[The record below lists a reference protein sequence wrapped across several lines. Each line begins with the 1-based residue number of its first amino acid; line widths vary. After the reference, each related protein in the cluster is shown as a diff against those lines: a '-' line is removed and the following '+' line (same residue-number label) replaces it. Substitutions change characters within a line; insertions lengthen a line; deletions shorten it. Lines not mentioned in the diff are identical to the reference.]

1 MDPRREDSSPAPAQ
15 SVEQLLRRSAAAYA
29 AGNLAA
35 ALDVLDLAP
44 PAGTDSIT
52 VVDQVRLLT
61 QRGKILT
68 GQAFLTGQDLEPAIK
83 LLLDAVQLARTTAS
97 ASAIADALSELG
109 AAYFYRSLAANRADY
124 EEAASAFDQA
134 LALYKQ
140 TSNFCGLAL
149 TLFQIGMVAERRD
162 DQTQAL
168 VQYQKAHTI
177 AEQYQCTFALA
188 SIERHLGFHYA
199 RIGDKAAALACLQRS
214 LALYEQIG
222 FVLFRPYMF
231 VSLGEALKA
240 LGSRS
245 AAAEH
250 YARADEVART
260 LGAPRA
266 RLAVAIAQAELSE
279 EQGHRAAARQ
289 SYQQAYDLA
298 AALGDAA
305 GLARCEAKLRAPGP
319 T

>member
-1 MDPRREDSSPAPAQ
+1 MDPQREAGAPAPAQ
-15 SVEQLLRRSAAAYA
+15 SFEQLLARSAAAYA

-68 GQAFLTGQDLEPAIK
+68 GQAFLTGVDLEPAITV
-83 LLLDAVQLARTTAS
+83 LLNAVQLARTTAS

-109 AAYFYRSLAANRADY
+109 AAYFYRCLADDRADY
-124 EEAASAFDQA
+124 AEAASVFNQA

-149 TLFQIGMVAERRD
+149 TLFQIGMIAERRD

-188 SIERHLGFHYA
+188 AIERHLGFHYA

-214 LALYEQIG
+214 LALYDQIG
-222 FVLFRPYMF
+222 FVLFRPYMLMA
-231 VSLGEALKA
+231 VGAALKA
-240 LGSRS
+240 QGSWS
-245 AAAEH
+245 AAAEY
-250 YARADEVART
+250 YARADELART
-260 LGAPRA
+260 LGATRA
-266 RLAVAIAQAELSE
+266 RLAVAIAQAELYE
-279 EQGHRAAARQ
+279 EQGHRTAARQ
-289 SYQQAYDLA
+289 SYLQARDLA
-298 AALGDAA
+298 ADLGDAA
-305 GLARCEAKLRAPGP
+305 GLVRCEAKLRALGP

>member
-1 MDPRREDSSPAPAQ
+1 MDPQREDGSPAPAQ
-15 SVEQLLRRSAAAYA
+15 SVEQLLARSAAAYA

-52 VVDQVRLLT
+52 VVDQVRLVT

-68 GQAFLTGQDLEPAIK
+68 SQAFLTGADLEPAIK

-109 AAYFYRSLAANRADY
+109 AAYFYRSLADGRADY
-124 EEAASAFDQA
+124 AEAASVFNQA
-134 LALYKQ
+134 LALHKQ

-149 TLFQIGMVAERRD
+149 TLFQLGMIAERRA
-162 DQTQAL
+162 DQTEAL
-168 VQYQKAHTI
+168 MQYQKAHTI

-188 SIERHLGFHYA
+188 AIERHLGFHYA
-199 RIGDKAAALACLQRS
+199 RVGDKSAALACLQRS

-222 FVLFRPYMF
+222 FVLFRPYML
-231 VSLGEALKA
+231 VALGAALKA
-240 LGSRS
+240 QGSWS

-250 YARADEVART
+250 YAQADELART

-266 RLAVAIAQAELSE
+266 RLAAAMAQAELSE

-289 SYQQAYDLA
+289 SYQQACDLA

-305 GLARCEAKLRAPGP
+305 ELARCEAKLRALGP
-319 T
+319 A

>member
-1 MDPRREDSSPAPAQ
+1 MDPLREDSSPDPGQ
-15 SVEQLLRRSAAAYA
+15 SVEQLLARSAASYA

-35 ALDVLDLAP
+35 ALEVLDLAP

-52 VVDQVRLLT
+52 VVDQVRLIT

-68 GQAFLTGQDLEPAIK
+68 SQAFLTGQDLGPAIK

-109 AAYFYRSLAANRADY
+109 AAYFYRSQAGDRADY
-124 EEAASAFDQA
+124 TEAASVFDQA
-134 LALYKQ
+134 LALHKQ

-149 TLFQIGMVAERRD
+149 TLFQIGLIAERRD

-168 VQYQKAHTI
+168 MQYQKAHTI

-199 RIGDKAAALACLQRS
+199 RVGDKAAALACLQRS

-222 FVLFRPYMF
+222 FVLFRPYMLLA
-231 VSLGEALKA
+231 LGAALKA
-240 LGSRS
+240 QGSWSS
-245 AAAEH
+245 AADY
-250 YARADEVART
+250 YAQADDLART

-266 RLAVAIAQAELSE
+266 RMDAALAQAELHE

-289 SYQQAYDLA
+289 AYQQAYDLA
-298 AALGDAA
+298 AALGYAA
-305 GLARCEAKLRAPGP
+305 GMARCEAKLRAPGP
-319 T
+319 A